1 MKKQSVAGIVLKTFF
16 KSIGIIVLF
25 LAVGV
30 LSYYLTMLYYN
41 QVEREERSTK
51 YTHVI
56 SVNTGNESSNLI
68 YSYNPEK
75 KKIDAIVLELFDET
89 TKNLHYI
96 TIPANTQITISKTTY
111 EELLKANQGIPQVIK
126 MSDIPEYFTGDVA
139 YEYGIMVLQEELY
152 ADIGYFTMF
161 TSERFQQLF
170 EKLDKKKITYYPS
183 RSLLDSVAKCN
194 GKGDIKDFME
204 DKWDNLVSD
213 ITLRQKQNYAE
224 ALAEVNPEYIRA
236 YRAYGS
242 ESGKVFLLNKKKN
255 KKLINSLW
263 EMDSYVSPQPGL
275 KLQGQDASASQTQK
289 GSGNSKTKIA
299 GRKIQITNGS
309 EINGLAAAYREKLEA
324 DGYKV
329 AGVGN
334 YVGGIQK
341 TTTIFARKKKW
352 GKALAGYFKNPVIQ
366 QADNLTNGVD
376 IEIILGTDD
385 DLNQE

>member
-1 MKKQSVAGIVLKTFF
+1 MKKQSVAGIVLRTFL

-75 KKIDAIVLELFDET
+75 KKIDAMVLELFDET

-96 TIPANTQITISKTTY
+96 TIPANTQITISATTY
-111 EELLKANQGIPQVIK
+111 EELLKANQGIPQVVK
-126 MSDIPEYFTGDVA
+126 MSDIPEYFSGDVA
-139 YEYGIMVLQEELY
+139 YEYGIMILQEELH
-152 ADIGYFTMF
+152 ADIGYFTTF
-161 TSERFQQLF
+161 TSERFHQYF
-170 EKLDKKKITYYPS
+170 EMLDKKETTYYPS
-183 RSLLDSVAKCN
+183 RSLLDGAAKCRDE
-194 GKGDIKDFME
+194 GDIEDFME
-204 DKWDNLVSD
+204 EKWDDLISD

-224 ALAEVNPEYIRA
+224 ALVEAKRDYIRA

-242 ESGKVFLLNKKKN
+242 ESGNAFLLNKKKN
-255 KKLINSLW
+255 RKLINSLW
-263 EMDSYVSPQPGL
+263 EMESYVSPQPGL
-275 KLQGQDASASQTQK
+275 KLQGQDVSASKTPKDK
-289 GSGNSKTKIA
+289 GNGQAKISD
-299 GRKIQITNGS
+299 RTIQITNGS
-309 EINGLAAAYREKLEA
+309 GINGLAAAYREKLET
-324 DGYKV
+324 DGFQV

-334 YVGGIQK
+334 YVGGIQT
-341 TTTIFARKKKW
+341 TTTIFAKKKKW
-352 GKALAGYFKNPVIQ
+352 GRALAGYFKNPVIQ

-376 IEIILGTDD
+376 IEIILGTND
-385 DLNQE
+385 DLTQK

>member
-1 MKKQSVAGIVLKTFF
+1 MKKQSVAAIVLKTFF

-41 QVEREERSTK
+41 QVERDERSTK

-111 EELLKANQGIPQVIK
+111 EELLKANQGIPQVVK
-126 MSDIPEYFTGDVA
+126 MSEIPEYFKGDVA
-139 YEYGIMVLQEELY
+139 YEYGIMILQEELH

-161 TSERFQQLF
+161 TSERFNEYF
-170 EKLDKKKITYYPS
+170 EKLDKKETTYYPS
-183 RSLLDSVAKCN
+183 RSLLDSAAKCDS
-194 GKGDIKDFME
+194 KGDIEDFIE

-213 ITLRQKQNYAE
+213 ITLRQKQNYAG

-242 ESGKVFLLNKKKN
+242 ESGNVFLLNKKKN
-255 KKLINSLW
+255 RKLINSLW
-263 EMDSYVSPQPGL
+263 EMESYVSPQSGL
-275 KLQGQDASASQTQK
+275 ARPGQDTSASKSQK
-289 GSGNSKTKIA
+289 ESGNKLSNRT
-299 GRKIQITNGS
+299 IQVTNGS
-309 EINGLAAAYREKLEA
+309 GINGLAAAYREKLEA
-324 DGYKV
+324 DGYQV
-329 AGVGN
+329 VGVGN
-334 YVGGIQK
+334 YVGGIQN

-352 GKALAGYFKNPVIQ
+352 GKTLAGYFKNPVIQ

-376 IEIILGTDD
+376 IEIILGIND
-385 DLNQE
+385 DLSQK